1 MLTISKLAVPA
12 LSLSSCSAYCSAIP
26 GRQVSA
32 GVARIRAAC
41 EAASVAPLG
50 ERRAREPVPIPR
62 KERRKR
68 PLCSV
73 LSSPHKSVGSFCDK
87 AR

>member
-26 GRQVSA
+26 GRHVSA

-41 EAASVAPLG
+41 EAASAAPFG

-62 KERRKR
+62 KERQKR
-68 PLCSV
+68 PLCCV
-73 LSSPHKSVGSFCDK
+73 LHKSVRPFSDK
-87 AR
+87 TG